1 MKKLYTLIATC
12 LLLLFVTP
20 MQSIDAGV
28 GHSRSGSSSRSSSSS
43 SSSRSHSSSSSSRSR
58 SSSSNSGSSSYR
70 SSYRS
75 GGSSFSSGLLGF
87 GMNGLV
93 MLVIFIYI
101 AIILTKY
108 MNDRKSSDKSYT
120 SSTSYKTEPPR
131 YRIVENNRSAIS
143 RLKQADPNFDAR
155 TFTSWVKEVYIQLQ
169 AAWTK
174 KDWNLVRS
182 LESASLYSQHSTQLE
197 DHIRAKTTNVLEKV
211 YVENVRIKDFYEN
224 PDGNDTLV
232 VILSSTLRD
241 YVIEDQS
248 KRVIEGNPQE
258 DLFTV
263 YQMNFIRKHGS
274 QTELNINDKAV
285 SDHCPN
291 CGAPL
296 KISAISKCDYCDA
309 DLTRSPNQW
318 VLDTYDVVDEDE
330 LYN

>member
-20 MQSIDAGV
+20 LQSIDAGV

-43 SSSRSHSSSSSSRSR
+43 SSSRSR
-58 SSSSNSGSSSYR
+58 SSSNSGSSSYR

-75 GGSSFSSGLLGF
+75 GGSSYSSSFSKQELYGIVVFLIGVYVVVLF
-87 GMNGLV
+87 L
-93 MLVIFIYI
+93 
-101 AIILTKY
+101 
-108 MNDRKSSDKSYT
+108 KSKSNQSSSEKSYSRATVYYPPNHRRVEHNTIAT
-120 SSTSYKTEPPR
+120 SRVKYG
-131 YRIVENNRSAIS
+131 
-143 RLKQADPNFDAR
+143 DPNFDADA
-155 TFTSWVKEVYIQLQ
+155 FTSWVREVYIQLQ

-182 LESASLYSQHSTQLE
+182 LESASIYSQHSAQLE
-197 DHIRAKTTNVLEKV
+197 DYIQSQTTNVLERV

-241 YVIEDQS
+241 YVIED
-248 KRVIEGNPQE
+248 KTRKVIEGDPQQ

-274 QTELNINDKAV
+274 QTENNVQDEAV

-296 KISAISKCDYCDA
+296 KISAISQCDYCGA
-309 DLTRSPNQW
+309 ELTRSPNQW
-318 VLDTYDVVDEDE
+318 VLDTYEVVDEDE

>member
-1 MKKLYTLIATC
+1 MKKLYTLLTTC

-43 SSSRSHSSSSSSRSR
+43 NGSRSR

-70 SSYRS
+70 SSY
-75 GGSSFSSGLLGF
+75 SSGDGSYSSSYSEQELYGIVVFLIGVYVVV
-87 GMNGLV
+87 LV
-93 MLVIFIYI
+93 L
-101 AIILTKY
+101 K
-108 MNDRKSSDKSYT
+108 NKSNQSSSEKSYSSATVYNPQNHRRVEHNTLAT
-120 SSTSYKTEPPR
+120 SRVKYG
-131 YRIVENNRSAIS
+131 
-143 RLKQADPNFDAR
+143 DPNFDADA
-155 TFTSWVKEVYIQLQ
+155 FTSWVREVYIQLQ

-182 LESASLYSQHSTQLE
+182 LESASLYSQHSAQLE
-197 DHIRAKTTNVLEKV
+197 DYIQSQTTNVLERV

-241 YVIEDQS
+241 YVIED
-248 KRVIEGNPQE
+248 KTRKVIEGDPQQ

-274 QTELNINDKAV
+274 QTENNVQDEAV

-296 KISAISKCDYCDA
+296 RISAISQCDYCGA
-309 DLTRSPNQW
+309 ELTRSPNQW
-318 VLDTYDVVDEDE
+318 VLDTYEVVDEDE

>member
-1 MKKLYTLIATC
+1 MNILIMFGVGAF
-12 LLLLFVTP
+12 LLFMLIKYLSDQNSSSGKSYGSSPSYNAEPTLHRRVINNTLA
-20 MQSIDAGV
+20 IDRV
-28 GHSRSGSSSRSSSSS
+28 RSG
-43 SSSRSHSSSSSSRSR
+43 
-58 SSSSNSGSSSYR
+58 
-70 SSYRS
+70 
-75 GGSSFSSGLLGF
+75 
-87 GMNGLV
+87 
-93 MLVIFIYI
+93 
-101 AIILTKY
+101 
-108 MNDRKSSDKSYT
+108 
-120 SSTSYKTEPPR
+120 
-131 YRIVENNRSAIS
+131 
-143 RLKQADPNFDAR
+143 DPNFDAD

-182 LESASLYSQHSTQLE
+182 LESASLYSQHSAQLE
-197 DHIRAKTTNVLEKV
+197 DYIQSQTTNILERV

-241 YVIEDQS
+241 YVIED
-248 KRVIEGNPQE
+248 KTRKVIEGDPQK

-274 QTELNINDKAV
+274 QTESTVQDEAV

-296 KISAISKCDYCDA
+296 KISAISQCDYCGA
-309 DLTRSPNQW
+309 ELTRSPNQW
-318 VLDTYDVVDEDE
+318 VLDTYEVVDEDE

>member
-20 MQSIDAGV
+20 LQSIDAGV

-43 SSSRSHSSSSSSRSR
+43 SSSRSR
-58 SSSSNSGSSSYR
+58 SSSNSGSSSYR

-75 GGSSFSSGLLGF
+75 GGSSYSSSFSKQELYGIVVFLIGVYVVVLF
-87 GMNGLV
+87 L
-93 MLVIFIYI
+93 
-101 AIILTKY
+101 
-108 MNDRKSSDKSYT
+108 KSKSNQSSSEKSYSRATVYYPPNHRRVEHNTIAT
-120 SSTSYKTEPPR
+120 SRVKYG
-131 YRIVENNRSAIS
+131 
-143 RLKQADPNFDAR
+143 DPNFDADA
-155 TFTSWVKEVYIQLQ
+155 FTSWVREVYIQLQ

-182 LESASLYSQHSTQLE
+182 LESASLYSQHSAQLE
-197 DHIRAKTTNVLEKV
+197 DYIQSQTTNVLERV

-241 YVIEDQS
+241 YVIED
-248 KRVIEGNPQE
+248 KTRKVIEGDPQQ

-274 QTELNINDKAV
+274 QTENNVQDEAV

-296 KISAISKCDYCDA
+296 KISAISQCDYCGA
-309 DLTRSPNQW
+309 ELTRSPNQW
-318 VLDTYDVVDEDE
+318 VLDTYEVVDEDE

>member
-1 MKKLYTLIATC
+1 MKKLYTLLTTC

-43 SSSRSHSSSSSSRSR
+43 NGSRSR

-70 SSYRS
+70 SSY
-75 GGSSFSSGLLGF
+75 SSGDGSYSSSYSEQELYGIVVFLIGVYVVV
-87 GMNGLV
+87 LV
-93 MLVIFIYI
+93 L
-101 AIILTKY
+101 K
-108 MNDRKSSDKSYT
+108 NKSNQSSSEKSYSSATVYNPQNHRRVEHNTLAT
-120 SSTSYKTEPPR
+120 SRVKYG
-131 YRIVENNRSAIS
+131 
-143 RLKQADPNFDAR
+143 DPNFDADA
-155 TFTSWVKEVYIQLQ
+155 FASWVKEVYIQLQ

-182 LESASLYSQHSTQLE
+182 LESTSLYSQHSTQLE

-211 YVENVRIKDFYEN
+211 YVENIRIKDFYEN
-224 PDGNDTLV
+224 SDGNDTLV

-241 YVIEDQS
+241 YVIDD
-248 KRVIEGNPQE
+248 KTRKVIEGDPQQ

-274 QTELNINDKAV
+274 QTENNVQDEAV

-296 KISAISKCDYCDA
+296 KISAISQCEYCGA
-309 DLTRSPNQW
+309 ELTRSPNQW

>member
-1 MKKLYTLIATC
+1 MA
-12 LLLLFVTP
+12 
-20 MQSIDAGV
+20 
-28 GHSRSGSSSRSSSSS
+28 
-43 SSSRSHSSSSSSRSR
+43 
-58 SSSSNSGSSSYR
+58 
-70 SSYRS
+70 
-75 GGSSFSSGLLGF
+75 
-87 GMNGLV
+87 
-93 MLVIFIYI
+93 
-101 AIILTKY
+101 
-108 MNDRKSSDKSYT
+108 
-120 SSTSYKTEPPR
+120 
-131 YRIVENNRSAIS
+131 
-143 RLKQADPNFDAR
+143 
-155 TFTSWVKEVYIQLQ
+155 
-169 AAWTK
+169 
-174 KDWNLVRS
+174 RS
-182 LESASLYSQHSTQLE
+182 LESTSLYSQHGIQLE

-248 KRVIEGNPQE
+248 KRVIEGDPQE

-274 QTELNINDKAV
+274 QTELNVSDEAI

-330 LYN
+330 LYNWEEIMGFIRAALSSGLNSFNDSKFKEAIVLPNNLTADALAIKGQLLKRS

>member
-1 MKKLYTLIATC
+1 MKKLYTLLTTC

-28 GHSRSGSSSRSSSSS
+28 GHSRSGSSS
-43 SSSRSHSSSSSSRSR
+43 HSSSSSNGSRSR

-70 SSYRS
+70 SSY
-75 GGSSFSSGLLGF
+75 SSGDGSYSSSYSEQELYGIVVFLIGVYVVV
-87 GMNGLV
+87 LV
-93 MLVIFIYI
+93 L
-101 AIILTKY
+101 K
-108 MNDRKSSDKSYT
+108 NKSNQSSSEKSYSSATVYNPQNHRRVEHNTLAT
-120 SSTSYKTEPPR
+120 SRVKYG
-131 YRIVENNRSAIS
+131 
-143 RLKQADPNFDAR
+143 DPNFDADA
-155 TFTSWVKEVYIQLQ
+155 FDSWVKEVYIQLQ

-174 KDWNLVRS
+174 KDWNLARS
-182 LESASLYSQHSTQLE
+182 LESTSLYSQHSMQLE

-248 KRVIEGNPQE
+248 KRVIEGDPQE

-274 QTELNINDKAV
+274 QTELNVSDEAI